1 MPRALIFSDIH
12 GDSRALNKLLD
23 IEADYY
29 FAAGD
34 LANFG
39 RGLEEM
45 GEILRRR
52 EGKMYVMPGNHE
64 SSRDIALLCA
74 RFGFVN
80 FHEKTMQIGET
91 HVAGL
96 GYSNLTPFDTPGE
109 YTEEEIAA
117 RLTKFEGLHPLVLIC
132 HCPPYHTA
140 LDRIKEGNH
149 AGSHSVR
156 DFIEKQQPEYFFC
169 GHIHEAAGAVTQIG
183 VTEGRNVGK
192 KGYLLHLE

>member
-12 GDSRALNKLLD
+12 GDSKALNKLLD

-45 GEILRRR
+45 GGILRRR
-52 EGKMYVMPGNHE
+52 EGEMYGMPGNHE
-64 SSRDIALLCA
+64 SARDIALLCA

-80 FHEKTMQIGET
+80 FHEKTMQIGQT

-96 GYSNLTPFDTPGE
+96 GLSNLTPFDKPGE
-109 YTEEEIAA
+109 YTEEENAM
-117 RLTKFEGLHPLVLIC
+117 RLAQFDGLHAQVLI
-132 HCPPYHTA
+132 
-140 LDRIKEGNH
+140 
-149 AGSHSVR
+149 
-156 DFIEKQQPEYFFC
+156 
-169 GHIHEAAGAVTQIG
+169 
-183 VTEGRNVGK
+183 
-192 KGYLLHLE
+192 